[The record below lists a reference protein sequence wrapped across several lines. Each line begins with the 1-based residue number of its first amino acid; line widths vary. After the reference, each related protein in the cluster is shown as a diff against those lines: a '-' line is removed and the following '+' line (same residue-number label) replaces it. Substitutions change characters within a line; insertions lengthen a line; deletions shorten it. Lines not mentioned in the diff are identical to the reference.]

1 MASLELNAGRLGAR
15 GKGLSVA
22 VAVLGVAVFLVD
34 FVLLRGEQVAH
45 AEVYLD
51 RPEPARIAVDR
62 VGERH
67 LVEISTRKRIR
78 GETRGRK
85 LAFRLEDPDGQIVH
99 QDSELATRK
108 MRYFSFIPLA
118 SGEYALHI
126 EDNGLLVKSTSGSA
140 RVGVYVNDH
149 RLFGRLFSAIPF

>member
-1 MASLELNAGRLGAR
+1 LGAR
-15 GKGLSVA
+15 SKGLSVA
-22 VAVLGVAVFLVD
+22 VAVLGVALFLVD

-45 AEVYLD
+45 AEVYFD
-51 RPEPARIAVDR
+51 HPEPARIAVDR

-67 LVEISTRKRIR
+67 LVEIWTRKRIH

-99 QDSELATRK
+99 RGSEMAARK
-108 MRYFSFIPLA
+108 TRYFSFMPVA

-126 EDNGLLVKSTSGSA
+126 EDNGMLMKSTRGSA
-140 RVGVYVNDH
+140 RVDVYVNDH
-149 RLFGRLFSAIPF
+149 RLFGRLFSAISF